1 MPLKFYCTQFVAGPE
16 SYLLVCLLFSC
27 HHAFRHKESMKL
39 DERYS
44 SMALKGLTT
53 CTPTDT
59 TDVRPLIQY
68 QILKCFL
75 TVISTPESEY
85 CTTQFVQA
93 ILAEKA
99 HNFLRFV
106 CQTLSLTQFV
116 PSNFTHYVATDQ
128 VIFHERCLAFQNYQ
142 RKFEKAFETNKKW
155 SHLHESCYTQY
166 LFPQDISRR
175 RVYLHQQTHGIEST
189 NTFVLLRATVRDVHK
204 RSENV
209 RGRN

>member
-1 MPLKFYCTQFVAGPE
+1 MTLKTLGALLSVPHYSVPPKKTSFVCQNSRDTCMQLKFYCTQFVAGPE

-44 SMALKGLTT
+44 SLALKGLTT

-106 CQTLSLTQFV
+106 C
-116 PSNFTHYVATDQ
+116 
-128 VIFHERCLAFQNYQ
+128 
-142 RKFEKAFETNKKW
+142 
-155 SHLHESCYTQY
+155 
-166 LFPQDISRR
+166 
-175 RVYLHQQTHGIEST
+175 
-189 NTFVLLRATVRDVHK
+189 
-204 RSENV
+204 
-209 RGRN
+209 